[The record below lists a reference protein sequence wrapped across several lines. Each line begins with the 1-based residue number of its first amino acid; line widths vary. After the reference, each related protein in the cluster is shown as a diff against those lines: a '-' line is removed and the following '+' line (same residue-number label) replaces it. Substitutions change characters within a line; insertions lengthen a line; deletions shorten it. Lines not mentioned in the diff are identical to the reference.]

1 MFRFLIKK
9 NFCDIWDNLFHL
21 VVVNLFTVL
30 ACGLCF
36 VAMALLAA
44 LPGSPLV
51 KDLYSIIAIAV
62 CCVTLSIL
70 VFAEGDNA
78 LKIANFE
85 GPKLARYFTNIL
97 PSIRDGALFG
107 LYLTLVVAIAL
118 VSMPYY
124 FRVWVP
130 ADGSQGNMLGLL
142 MMSLVFWFIVI
153 TALSLQYFLP
163 IRSIMHNGFKKCL
176 KKSYMIFFDNT
187 FFTIGL
193 GFLNLVNLAVMV
205 FSLGILNGP
214 ATVTLTCTEAMRLLL
229 YKYDWYEVNPGLTK
243 EQRKEVPWE
252 DLLANDKKM
261 LGPRHWK
268 SFLFPWKE

>member
-9 NFCDIWDNLFHL
+9 NFCDVWDNLFHTI
-21 VVVNLFTVL
+21 VINLFTVL
-30 ACGLCF
+30 SGAVCF
-36 VAMALLAA
+36 LIFILSGALPGPSVARTFYPLFAMAL
-44 LPGSPLV
+44 
-51 KDLYSIIAIAV
+51 
-62 CCVTLSIL
+62 CCMIMGTLF
-70 VFAEGDNA
+70 FAEGDNA
-78 LKIANFE
+78 LKIASFE
-85 GPKLARYFTNIL
+85 GPKFANYFSRIV
-97 PSIRDGALFG
+97 PSIKDGALFG
-107 LYLTLVVAIAL
+107 LFIAFVMMIAL

-130 ADGSQGNMLGLL
+130 ADGSQGSLLGLL

-153 TALSLQYFLP
+153 TVLALQYFLP
-163 IRSIMHNGFKKCL
+163 IRSIMHNDFKKCL

-187 FFTIGL
+187 AFTIGL
-193 GFLNLVNLAVMV
+193 GLLNLVNIAVMV

-214 ATVTLTCTEAMRLLL
+214 ATITVTCTEAMRLLM

-243 EQRKEVPWE
+243 DERKEIPWE

-268 SFLFPWKE
+268 SFIFPWKD